1 VRPLPSPEQDTG
13 SAPGRGQRTKKQNR
27 LNVDS
32 SPEAD
37 GVQDSDVDPEED
49 PESAVDAEDTNQ
61 DGAGVSTAKTP
72 ALSAEKTPP
81 QPSSDLAGTSGKA
94 NKRSHLSGR
103 DVKLGKA
110 VASQRMEVA
119 VKIATMR
126 EQAAKN
132 VLRME
137 LAAKRE
143 MTEQQIKAIDRATSV
158 QQSAVDVQKAAVE
171 MQKSAVDVE
180 RERYKSNELME
191 VTRMYVASG
200 KEPDGAMKLAKQVV
214 FWR

>member
-1 VRPLPSPEQDTG
+1 MT
-13 SAPGRGQRTKKQNR
+13 
-27 LNVDS
+27 VD
-32 SPEAD
+32 
-37 GVQDSDVDPEED
+37 V
-49 PESAVDAEDTNQ
+49 EDTNQ
-61 DGAGVSTAKTP
+61 DGAGVSTAKSPAQSGQNTP

-81 QPSSDLAGTSGKA
+81 KPSSDLAGKSGKA
-94 NKRSHLSGR
+94 NKRSRLSGR
-103 DVKLGKA
+103 DAELGKA

-119 VKIATMR
+119 VKTATMR

-132 VLRME
+132 VLGME

-143 MTEQQIKAIDRATSV
+143 MTEQQIEAMDRATLV

-171 MQKSAVDVE
+171 VQKAAVDVE

-200 KEPDGAMKLAKQVV
+200 KVPAEAMKLAKQVV
-214 FWR
+214 FGE